1 MQFAMFA
8 IAITNEPN
16 IATVGDVVIQ
26 VGVGVTGRL
35 PWAQRDGIAWEGDWS
50 SGHSDSTIDHN
61 CDADEDTWWAG
72 LERE

>member
-35 PWAQRDGIAWEGDWS
+35 HGHKEMALHGKGI
-50 SGHSDSTIDHN
+50 GHQGIVIQP
-61 CDADEDTWWAG
+61 
-72 LERE
+72 